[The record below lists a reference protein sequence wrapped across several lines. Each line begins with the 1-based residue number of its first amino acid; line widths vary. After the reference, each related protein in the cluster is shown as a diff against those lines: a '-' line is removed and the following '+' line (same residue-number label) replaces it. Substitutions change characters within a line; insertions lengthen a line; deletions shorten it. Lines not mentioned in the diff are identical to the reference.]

1 MWRSSSA
8 RLAASW
14 TDQPLRGG
22 KYADG
27 EAVFFD
33 GLTVGES
40 DYIKVGAM
48 EFHYPSQQGVYLA
61 VPVSLIAHVVADLM
75 QLLHHTAFSGVPTD
89 GCQITLLPL
98 FCKKK

>member
-1 MWRSSSA
+1 
-8 RLAASW
+8 
-14 TDQPLRGG
+14 
-22 KYADG
+22 
-27 EAVFFD
+27 
-33 GLTVGES
+33 
-40 DYIKVGAM
+40 M